1 MASSKSRPAAA
12 DPVQG
17 NEMYTVGPDDGMH
30 GAEGLTVLGTAPPST
45 ATEDATQDD
54 GDSTTPSTGWWRF
67 TGAYACAYTT
77 PDRVSQWI
85 QPGQIVSWPD
95 GPPDTN
101 WEAAPIPE
109 PEPAPVVSDQN
120 TEE

>member
-1 MASSKSRPAAA
+1 MPSKSRPPAAESLQDEDMHA
-12 DPVQG
+12 VDAG
-17 NEMYTVGPDDGMH
+17 GMH
-30 GAEGLTVLGTAPPST
+30 GADGLTVLRTAPST
-45 ATEDATQDD
+45 ATTA
-54 GDSTTPSTGWWRF
+54 GAVPAASLSRF

-85 QPGQIVSWPD
+85 EPGQVVAWPD

-101 WEAAPIPE
+101 WEPVPE
-109 PEPAPVVSDQN
+109 PEPAPAVSDQN